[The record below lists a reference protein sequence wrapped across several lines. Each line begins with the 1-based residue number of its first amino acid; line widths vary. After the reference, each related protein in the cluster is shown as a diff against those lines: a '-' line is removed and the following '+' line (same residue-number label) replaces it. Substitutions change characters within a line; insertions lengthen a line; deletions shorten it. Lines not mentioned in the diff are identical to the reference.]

1 MRRTNIGIYG
11 RTNSG
16 KSTLIN
22 KLTGQSI
29 AIVSEQA
36 GTTTDP
42 VKKSIEIFGIGPV
55 VLIDTAGI
63 DDTSDLGKK
72 RVEKTYQTL
81 KEIDCALLVITGNQF
96 GTPEQHLIEQFKEY
110 AVPFVIVHNKADET
124 ALDDTLRQSIENQ
137 YLTKILIFSTLQNN
151 PQVIV
156 EALKKAIPESAYKK
170 ASMLSGLVKPNDVV
184 VLVTPIDDEA
194 PEGRLILPQVMAIR
208 DTLDNDCIC
217 VVLKETNLQQYFDT
231 MPRPDMVVTDSQAF
245 AMVSKI
251 VPDEVPLTS
260 FSILLARLRGDFENY
275 LKGTPHLAELKD
287 GDKILMLESCTHEIS
302 CGDIGRVKLPAL
314 IRKFTGKDIQFDYVA
329 GLAPIE
335 HIEQYAMAIQCGGC
349 VATRKQLLN
358 RTDLAVKAGIP
369 ISNYGMAIAFM
380 IGIFERALT
389 PGPSPRRRGESCNEN
404 NNSTNKQINNST
416 NEIQS

>member
-1 MRRTNIGIYG
+1 MAKDLKPHIGIYG

-29 AIVSEQA
+29 AIVSDQA

-63 DDTSDLGKK
+63 DDTSDLGRQ

-81 KEIDCALLVITGNQF
+81 KEIDCAILML
-96 GTPEQHLIEQFKEY
+96 
-110 AVPFVIVHNKADET
+110 AD
-124 ALDDTLRQSIENQ
+124 NQ
-137 YLTKILIFSTLQNN
+137 YGGPEERLVAQFTDLTVPYIVVNNLFKGVYRDEAININILTDNHQS
-151 PQVIV
+151 VI

-170 ASMLSGLVKPNDVV
+170 VSMLGGLVKPGDVV

-208 DTLDNDCIC
+208 NALDNDCIC

-231 MPRPDMVVTDSQAF
+231 MPHPDLVVTDSQAF

-251 VPDEVPLTS
+251 VPEEVRLTS

-275 LKGTPHLAELKD
+275 LKGTPHLAELQD
-287 GDKILMLESCTHEIS
+287 GDKIIMLESCTHEIS

-314 IRKFTGKDIQFDYVA
+314 IRKFTGKNIQFDYVA
-329 GLAPIE
+329 GLSPINDI
-335 HIEQYAMAIQCGGC
+335 HQYAMAIQCGGC
-349 VATRKQLLN
+349 VATRKQLFN
-358 RTDLAVKAGIP
+358 RTNLAVQAGIP

-380 IGIFERALT
+380 TGIFERAT
-389 PGPSPRRRGESCNEN
+389 RIVENGERKTEN
-404 NNSTNKQINNST
+404 Y
-416 NEIQS
+416 

>member
-1 MRRTNIGIYG
+1 MPRDIKPHIGIYG

-16 KSTLIN
+16 KSSIIN
-22 KLTGQSI
+22 KLTGQPI
-29 AIVSEQA
+29 AIVSDQA

-55 VLIDTAGI
+55 ILIDTAGI
-63 DDTSDLGKK
+63 DDTSELGMK

-81 KEIDCALLVITGNQF
+81 KEIDCAILVIADNQF
-96 GTPEQHLIEQFKEY
+96 GNPEEQLIEQFQRF
-110 AVPFVIVHNKADET
+110 AVPFVIVHNKADQMAADL
-124 ALDDTLRQSIENQ
+124 ALMQSIENQ
-137 YLTKILIFSTLQNN
+137 YLTKILVFSALQDD
-151 PQVIV
+151 PQIII
-156 EALKKAIPESAYKK
+156 EALKTAIPESAYKK
-170 ASMLSGLVKPNDVV
+170 ASMLGGLVKPNDVV

-208 DTLDNDCIC
+208 NALDNDCIC

-231 MPRPDMVVTDSQAF
+231 MPWPNLVVTDSQAF

-251 VPDEVPLTS
+251 VPEEVPLTS

-275 LKGTPHLAELKD
+275 LKGTPYLAQLKD

-329 GLAPIE
+329 GLAPIND
-335 HIEQYAMAIQCGGC
+335 ITQYAMAIQCGGC
-349 VATRKQLLN
+349 VATRKQLFN
-358 RTDLAVKAGIP
+358 RTDLAVKAGVP
-369 ISNYGMAIAFM
+369 ISNYGMAIAYTTGVFARV
-380 IGIFERALT
+380 I
-389 PGPSPRRRGESCNEN
+389 SPFKSLNL
-404 NNSTNKQINNST
+404 
-416 NEIQS
+416 